1 LGLWDWLT
9 GGVNYAGERPN
20 ANPPST
26 PSTVGAGEA
35 DGDPDGIEVV
45 GPEVEARS
53 LPSFFPSPWAG
64 WPNTWSTPNWDMNSR
79 FNELLDVAWAC
90 LDKNASAL
98 STFPVFRTRDG
109 RVISPVSWMTNPDPS
124 IYSSWE
130 EFAKQLFWDFQLG
143 EVFILRLATFA
154 DGFPSRFRVIPAWAI
169 YAEMRGGQRLYRL
182 GGETG
187 PDITEDI
194 LHIRYK
200 STTDGARGVG
210 PLEAAGGRM
219 LTAGLLAKYTR
230 DVVATGGITLQT
242 IDVEQSLTH
251 DEATDLQTQYLAQKA
266 EASAA
271 PPVFDG
277 GAKLVDHQGTSPKDL
292 TMLEIAQFNES
303 RIAVLLGVPP
313 FLVGLPSGGD
323 SMTYSNV
330 SSLFDFHDR
339 QTLRALAG
347 HVMSA
352 ISYWALPS
360 GQKAEL
366 NRDEYSRPPFAE
378 RADAWV
384 KLVGAQIVDVETVQ
398 RAERLLGGEGD
409 VAPTA
414 PITAITGGED

>member
-1 LGLWDWLT
+1 LGLWNWLT
-9 GGVNYAGERPN
+9 EVNYAGEKPN

-35 DGDPDGIEVV
+35 DGDPHGVEIVGAEIE
-45 GPEVEARS
+45 PRS
-53 LPSFFPSPWAG
+53 LPSFYPSPWAG
-64 WPNTWSTPNWDMNSR
+64 WPSTWSTPNWDMNSR
-79 FNELLDVAWAC
+79 YNELLDVAWAC

-98 STFPVFRTRDG
+98 STFPVSARGTG
-109 RVISPVSWMTNPDPS
+109 RSSRPRRGWSTPIRRS
-124 IYSSWE
+124 YSSWE

-143 EVFILRLATFA
+143 EVFLMEMSSFS
-154 DGFPSRFRVIPAWAI
+154 DGFPMRFRVMPGWAF
-169 YAEMRGGQRLYRL
+169 YVEMVGGVRRYRF

-187 PDITEDI
+187 PDVTESI

-200 STTDGARGVG
+200 STTDSPRGVG

-230 DVVATGGITLQT
+230 EVVATGGVVSQT
-242 IDVEQSLTH
+242 IDVEKSLTE
-251 DEATDLQTQYLAQKA
+251 DEAQDLISQYLASRVQTP
-266 EASAA
+266 SA

-277 GAKLVDHQGTSPKDL
+277 GAKLTDHTAVSPKDL
-292 TMLEIAQFNES
+292 TMLELAQFNES

-352 ISYWALPS
+352 ISYWALPA

-378 RADAWV
+378 RAHAWV
-384 KLVGAQIVDVETVQ
+384 ELHAAGLVDTETVQ
-398 RAERLLGGEGD
+398 RAERLLGEDGTD
-409 VAPTA
+409 SPTA
-414 PITAITGGED
+414 PITAITGGEE